1 MLSLKESLK
10 IIKKYRIPIVESY
23 FSLEIEYLKNRIKN
37 FDKAVLKVYSPDIVH
52 KTEAKSV
59 ILDIRNKKELEKA
72 YKDLL
77 FNVFSYNKNSRIES
91 FVLQKQINGLEIF
104 VGGKTDNVFGKVIV
118 FGAGGIFTEIYKDIS
133 IRVLPISLKDVE
145 EMVKETKVYEILKGF
160 RGKKFNL
167 KSLFELILRSGN
179 MFLKENI
186 KEFDFNPV
194 IINEKG
200 VYVVDWR
207 FIR

>member
-77 FNVFSYNKNSRIES
+77 CNVFSYNKNSRIES

-133 IRVLPISLKDVE
+133 IRVLPIYLKDVE
-145 EMVKETKVYEILKGF
+145 EMVKEIKVYEILKGF

>member
-1 MLSLKESLK
+1 MLTLKESLK

-77 FNVFSYNKNSRIES
+77 CNVFSYNKNSRIES

>member
-77 FNVFSYNKNSRIES
+77 CNVFSYNKNSRIES